1 MRKSRYAVLGSA
13 ALAMMLYAQEA
24 EASTYQVQPGDSL
37 WKVANA
43 HKVTVDQIVQWNN
56 LSSTVI
62 YPQQTLKVANTT
74 TTTPKPTT
82 KPSTP
87 APSTSATTY
96 TVQSGDS
103 LSKIGAQH
111 KVSVADLKKWN
122 NLKSDLIYVG
132 QKLTIN
138 GTASTP
144 TQPSQPT
151 QPTQPTQPAPTT
163 TTTYTV
169 VSGDSL
175 SKIGSKFKVS
185 VADIKKWNNLT
196 SDLIFVGQKL
206 KINGAGAA
214 PSQPSQPTQP
224 TQPTQPAPATT
235 TTYTVVSGDS
245 LSKIAVKF
253 KTTVAN
259 IKEWNKLTSDVIF
272 VGQKLTIGGAAAAPT
287 QPVANPSPTK
297 PPEPAKPPVDA
308 AQAEK
313 IVAIATSMVGVP
325 YLWGGS
331 TPAGFD
337 CSGFIY
343 YVYQQAG
350 IPIPRTNSKGMDAR
364 SYYLD
369 APQVGDLV
377 FFANTYTSGI
387 SHLGIYIGNNQ
398 FIHAGSKGITITS
411 LNDSY
416 WKKHFDSYK
425 RFYAAD

>member
-13 ALAMMLYAQEA
+13 ALALMLYAQEA
-24 EASTYQVQPGDSL
+24 EASTYQVKPGDSL

-74 TTTPKPTT
+74 TTTPKPAT
-82 KPSTP
+82 KPATP
-87 APSTSATTY
+87 APSSSATTY
-96 TVQSGDS
+96 TVKSGDS
-103 LSKIGAQH
+103 LSKIGAAH

-122 NLKSDLIYVG
+122 NLKSDLIFVG
-132 QKLTIN
+132 QKLAIQ
-138 GTASTP
+138 GSAAAPS
-144 TQPSQPT
+144 QPAQPT
-151 QPTQPTQPAPTT
+151 QPTQPSQPSQPTPS

-175 SKIGSKFKVS
+175 SKIGNKFKVS
-185 VADIKKWNNLT
+185 VADLKKWNNLK

-206 KINGAGAA
+206 KVNGTATA
-214 PSQPSQPTQP
+214 PAPTQP
-224 TQPTQPAPATT
+224 TQPTQPAPPSTE
-235 TTYTVVSGDS
+235 TTYTVVAGDS
-245 LSKIAVKF
+245 LSKIASKF
-253 KTTVAN
+253 SVTVAKL
-259 IKEWNKLTSDVIF
+259 KEWNNLRSDIIY
-272 VGQKLTIGGAAAAPT
+272 VGQKLVISGTAAPPT
-287 QPVANPSPTK
+287 KPVVNPSPTK

-313 IVAIATSMVGVP
+313 VVAIATSMLGVP

-398 FIHAGSKGITITS
+398 FIHAGSKGISINS
-411 LNDSY
+411 LDDSY

>member
-1 MRKSRYAVLGSA
+1 
-13 ALAMMLYAQEA
+13 MLYAQEA
-24 EASTYQVQPGDSL
+24 EASTYQVKPGDSL

-74 TTTPKPTT
+74 TTTPKPAT

-96 TVQSGDS
+96 TVKAGDS
-103 LSKIGAQH
+103 LSKIGAAH

-122 NLKSDLIYVG
+122 NLKSDLIFVG
-132 QKLTIN
+132 QKLAIQ
-138 GTASTP
+138 GSAAA
-144 TQPSQPT
+144 PSQPT
-151 QPTQPTQPAPTT
+151 QPTQPSQPSQPAPS

-185 VADIKKWNNLT
+185 VADLKKWNNLK

-206 KINGAGAA
+206 KVNGTVSA
-214 PSQPSQPTQP
+214 PSQPTQP
-224 TQPTQPAPATT
+224 TQPTQPVPPSTE
-235 TTYTVVSGDS
+235 TTYTVVAGDS
-245 LSKIAVKF
+245 LSKIASKF
-253 KTTVAN
+253 SVTVA
-259 IKEWNKLTSDVIF
+259 KLKQWNNLRSDVIY
-272 VGQKLTIGGAAAAPT
+272 VGQKIVVSGTATPPT
-287 QPVANPSPTK
+287 QPVVNPSPTK

-313 IVAIATSMVGVP
+313 VVAIATSMLGVP

-350 IPIPRTNSKGMDAR
+350 IPIQRTNSKGMDAR